1 VNAIPIVDALR
12 STPGVESAVAYSG
25 PLPLVTAAFGG
36 AQAFLTLKAGRDET
50 FSVGAALYI
59 VPSDYFS
66 TAGIDLVRGRRFV
79 AADASA
85 PVAIV
90 DTVLVQTLFAD
101 GRDPIGAYLF
111 RGESSPP
118 LEIVGVA
125 EPALAYGPEGGS
137 GTQIYLPLA
146 AGSTRASQQFLVRSF
161 VRGPDV
167 TPSIHASIA
176 RVLPDHVRSPTI
188 HALDDAFA
196 KLTVGRR
203 SSGRLMRAFGV
214 VVLLVGA
221 AGVYAVMAA
230 MVAERRRELGIRLA
244 LGATR
249 PQVVRE
255 ILLPAGR
262 YVAAGLAIGLLAG
275 AALSSLARSLLF
287 GVAPTDLS
295 ILTIVATLLVVAGL
309 AAALPP
315 AWRAAQVDPAA
326 TLKAE

>member
-1 VNAIPIVDALR
+1 MRA
-12 STPGVESAVAYSG
+12 ST
-25 PLPLVTAAFGG
+25 
-36 AQAFLTLKAGRDET
+36 
-50 FSVGAALYI
+50 
-59 VPSDYFS
+59 
-66 TAGIDLVRGRRFV
+66 
-79 AADASA
+79 
-85 PVAIV
+85 AIV

-101 GRDPIGAYLF
+101 GRDPIGAHLF

-118 LEIVGVA
+118 LEIIGVA

-137 GTQIYLPLA
+137 GTQIYLPSP
-146 AGSTRASQQFLVRSF
+146 AGSTRASQQFLVRSSA
-161 VRGPDV
+161 RGRDV
-167 TPSIHASIA
+167 IASIQA
-176 RVLPDHVRSPTI
+176 SLAQVLPDHVPPPAI

-203 SSGRLMRAFGV
+203 SSGRLMLAFGV

-249 PQVVRE
+249 SQVVRE
-255 ILLPAGR
+255 ILLHAGR

-275 AALSSLARSLLF
+275 GALSSLARSLLF

-295 ILTIVATLLVVAGL
+295 ILTIVATLLFVAGL